1 MRAHVLDVTILPCR
15 NTTRV
20 RVRVRS
26 LSTHARTHTLL
37 PYNQFFP
44 LLPISYWRV
53 RMVMIPRPQVG
64 GVMSGPATTVA
75 SAMPL

>member
-1 MRAHVLDVTILPCR
+1 MH
-15 NTTRV
+15 
-20 RVRVRS
+20 
-26 LSTHARTHTLL
+26 THKTHTHTHTHTLLPLL